1 MKQRILV
8 VANRLPVAIQVTERS
23 FHFQPSPGGLA
34 SALSALN
41 DSYELMWIGWPGEV
55 DLSMIQPENISAEL
69 KKEYNA
75 SAIFLTRRQLNR
87 FYFGFSNRV
96 LWPVLHY
103 LPTHIDYD
111 EKDFRVYREVNRVFA
126 DRIIE
131 ELQQGN
137 TEDIVWVHDY
147 QLMLVPS
154 MVREKI
160 PEARIGFFL
169 HTPFPSSEMF
179 RALPYREELLKG
191 LLGANLIGFQTHSGL
206 RHFRS
211 SLLHILGI
219 DSEINRID
227 MEDHS
232 VMIGAYPISVDPQKI
247 ESTMEDPDFEEDL
260 KIVRQIKKGR
270 KMILSVDRLD
280 YTKGIPERL
289 SAYKKFLER
298 NPEKAAEVVLVQV
311 AVPSRTKIPDYRHL
325 KDQVEVI
332 VMDIIEAH
340 ETLPDSPIQFMYRS
354 LPFRRLAAF
363 YREADV
369 ALVTPYFDGMN
380 LVAKE
385 YVAVKKDH
393 GALILSE
400 LAGAAS
406 ELGEAIIINPWN
418 RDQISDALES
428 ALELSQDECTRR
440 MTAMYERVKR
450 NNVHYW
456 SNSFLEDMIRSTQE
470 YADRHG
476 PVMPL
481 NVQKRNELKEQFQES
496 SKRLLLLDYDGTLA
510 EIQNLPLAA
519 APDQELR
526 EIMERITKLPDTDIA
541 IVTGRKRQE
550 IEDWMGKYPVIIS
563 AEHGLW
569 VRMVGEDWQK
579 QLSESHDL
587 DWLGTVEDI
596 FEQFNLKTPGSF
608 TEKKEAALA
617 WHYRLSD
624 PTFGKWQ
631 ARELVM
637 HLKNMLSGAPLD
649 VLDGKSVIEVR
660 VQGIHKGNI
669 IPFLETQNRSYD
681 FHLAAGDD
689 ATDEHLFQ
697 AIPGD
702 GWSIKIGAGYTHAHY
717 RLNGVRDF
725 RGLLKFIA
733 ED

>member
-1 MKQRILV
+1 MKERILV

-41 DSYELMWIGWPGEV
+41 DSYELQWIGWPGEV
-55 DLSMIQPENISAEL
+55 DLSMIQPESIDAEL

-87 FYFGFSNRV
+87 YYFGFSNRV

-111 EKDFRVYREVNRVFA
+111 EKDFRVYREVNRIFA
-126 DRIIE
+126 ERIIQ
-131 ELQQGN
+131 ELQSGK
-137 TEDIVWVHDY
+137 TDDIVWIHDY
-147 QLMLVPS
+147 QLMLVPA
-154 MVREKI
+154 MVRERV

-169 HTPFPSSEMF
+169 HTPFPSSEMY
-179 RALPYREELLKG
+179 RALPYRKELLKG
-191 LLGANLIGFQTHSGL
+191 LLGSNLIGFQTHSGL

-211 SLLHILGI
+211 SLLHILGL

-227 MEDHS
+227 LEDHS
-232 VMIGAYPISVDPQKI
+232 VQIGAYPISVDPAKI
-247 ESTMEDPDFEEDL
+247 DAAMQEPDFEEDL
-260 KIVRQIKKGR
+260 RIVRQIKKGR

-363 YREADV
+363 YSEADV

-393 GALILSE
+393 GVLILSE
-400 LAGAAS
+400 LAGASS

-418 RDQISDALES
+418 RDQISDALET

-440 MTAMYERVKR
+440 MSAMYERVR
-450 NNVHYW
+450 
-456 SNSFLEDMIRSTQE
+456 R
-470 YADRHG
+470 
-476 PVMPL
+476 
-481 NVQKRNELKEQFQES
+481 
-496 SKRLLLLDYDGTLA
+496 
-510 EIQNLPLAA
+510 
-519 APDQELR
+519 
-526 EIMERITKLPDTDIA
+526 
-541 IVTGRKRQE
+541 
-550 IEDWMGKYPVIIS
+550 
-563 AEHGLW
+563 
-569 VRMVGEDWQK
+569 
-579 QLSESHDL
+579 
-587 DWLGTVEDI
+587 
-596 FEQFNLKTPGSF
+596 
-608 TEKKEAALA
+608 
-617 WHYRLSD
+617 
-624 PTFGKWQ
+624 
-631 ARELVM
+631 
-637 HLKNMLSGAPLD
+637 
-649 VLDGKSVIEVR
+649 
-660 VQGIHKGNI
+660 
-669 IPFLETQNRSYD
+669 
-681 FHLAAGDD
+681 
-689 ATDEHLFQ
+689 
-697 AIPGD
+697 
-702 GWSIKIGAGYTHAHY
+702 
-717 RLNGVRDF
+717 
-725 RGLLKFIA
+725 
-733 ED
+733 